1 MNRVKL
7 ADRALPDYTK
17 NEELINMSTPAAGGV
32 LGLTALVLCVV
43 KAASGGSAWDV
54 LGASIYGSSLVL
66 LYTISSVYHGLPPCL
81 GKKVMQVL
89 DHCTIYCLIAGS
101 YTAVALSGLRP
112 LYPALG
118 WGLFAAQWLLA
129 ALAVTFTAIDLQR
142 YRTFSMVCYITMGWS
157 IILFLPQTLRALTPL
172 GFWLLFLGGV
182 AYTIGAVLY
191 GIGAR
196 KRWMHSVFHVFVVL
210 GSLLQFLAIYLRAL

>member
-17 NEELINMSTPAAGGV
+17 NEELINMSTHAAGGV